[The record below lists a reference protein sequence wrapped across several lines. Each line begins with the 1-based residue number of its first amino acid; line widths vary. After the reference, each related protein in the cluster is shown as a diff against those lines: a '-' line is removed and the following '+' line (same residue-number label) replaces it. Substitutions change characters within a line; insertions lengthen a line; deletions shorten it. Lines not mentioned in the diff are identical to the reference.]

1 MANVTN
7 TFIKSKMN
15 KDLDDRLLSN
25 GEYRDAQNVNIS
37 RSEGD
42 DVGALE
48 NVLGNKLLTSFGDVY
63 QSTEVIGYLADPGGN
78 FLYVFTTNYT
88 DTSSDELSNSAPYGA
103 VCKILKAP
111 LQDFNASIPPIVL
124 AEGRFLNFSKTHPIY
139 GISLIEDLL
148 FWTDDRN
155 QPRKINVVTTAAAFA
170 QRALN
175 EDAVSV
181 AKYYPFKVPYLHEE
195 VSVPISTSPASG
207 GFGVTTADALLLRA
221 GDILK
226 VPYQNLGG
234 TNGSTEIFYPIQIK
248 EIKYTGFVGTGTAG
262 FTVNVLPS
270 PDIRGTTVTFL
281 RPSGKRVTP
290 RYLPE
295 FNSGQFVSQSTA
307 LDASGNN
314 TLVLKAWWSIGN
326 LVGDNAKLIGNFN
339 NSTDILTTS
348 SQIPGPSSSPT
359 VLEGQARIEIN
370 QLISPAPDVDDILAF
385 RQPNPEYT
393 DTWPGDADLLSDK
406 FVRFAYRFKF
416 DDGEYSLI
424 SPFTQP
430 AFIPKQDGYFNTFVK
445 QKNIIPGVTTNVDSY
460 RSDLETTQASTIV
473 SFFENKVQD
482 VLIHIP
488 TEFPVNTL
496 NDKLNVLEIDILYK
510 ESDGLAIQV
519 LETIS
524 VTDSSISSNSSSVIE
539 YRYQSRKPFKTLP
552 GNEISRVFDKVPI
565 RAKSLSVTGGRVI
578 YGNFLN
584 KHTPPENLNFGVSIS
599 DKSRPADGSNP
610 GTVGNIS
617 NLNFSTIAYPNHTV
631 KQNRNYQVGIVLSD
645 RYGRQSDVILS
656 SIKNF
661 EFKQVNGTEVFGG
674 SSIYHPYKEAGA
686 TYEDLGNGTGD
697 FGKQGDVING
707 ESAMPFS
714 WFGDSIK
721 ICFIDKIPE
730 TVSYAEGYPGLYK
743 SGEYTAETT
752 GVVTNNSIPLAASNY
767 LPYIEIGDVVSF
779 PDQENLRPAVIIG
792 ITGGAEFGQTLQLSK
807 DVNLGENEEIN
818 ISGTENKLG
827 WYSYKVVVQQQK
839 QEYYNAYLPLIV
851 NDVPGG
857 IDSNSVTQAYTTLIS
872 DNINKIPPDLGEVQP
887 EQTQFR
893 TSDELLYPRV
903 LTSNFS
909 LSYIKFIT
917 SPGSTEDIYLQ
928 GAYGFQSS
936 LGLEYFVIDTIGK
949 TTDLGVNTN
958 DLTASPPEVITTA
971 PGIYD
976 AKSNPP
982 VGRISTFSTQAGY
995 SSFSSLSNY
1004 PLPSP
1009 VLTSTPRL
1017 TGLSQAISILEV
1029 DPPMSRLE
1037 IFWETST
1044 TGLVEELNNAIDAGV
1059 STVEVL
1065 PSPPTG
1071 G

>member
-48 NVLGNKLLTSFGDVY
+48 NVLGNKLLTSFAN
-63 QSTEVIGYLADPGGN
+63 QSLRAEVIGYLADDGGN

-103 VCKILKAP
+103 VCKILKVA
-111 LQDFNASIPPIVL
+111 LQEFNASIPPLVL

-155 QPRKINVVTTAAAFA
+155 QPRKINVVTAA
-170 QRALN
+170 QLSQKALN
-175 EDAVSV
+175 EDAISV
-181 AKYYPFKVPYLHEE
+181 AKYYPFKIPYLYEE
-195 VSVPISTSPASG
+195 VSISVLTGQTFGPERFEVTLASAA
-207 GFGVTTADALLLRA
+207 VLRA

-234 TNGSTEIFYPIQIK
+234 TNGSTEIFYPIQIT
-248 EIKYTGFVGTGTAG
+248 E
-262 FTVNVLPS
+262 VNYLGSSGLFNTYFETNIFPS
-270 PDIRGTTVTFL
+270 PNIRGTIVTFL

-290 RYLPE
+290 KYLPE
-295 FNSGQFVSQSTA
+295 FNSGQFISQSTQIV
-307 LDASGNN
+307 GPGQFIYK
-314 TLVLKAWWSIGN
+314 VKLKAWWSFTN
-326 LVGDNAKLIGNFN
+326 PVGANTKLIGNFDN
-339 NSTDILTTS
+339 PTDILTTG
-348 SQIPGPSSSPT
+348 SQLSINLNPGEAE
-359 VLEGQARIEIN
+359 VAIN
-370 QLISPAPDVDDILAF
+370 QLISPVPDAGDLIAF

-496 NDKLNVLEIDILYK
+496 KDKLNVLEIDILYK

-599 DKSRPADGSNP
+599 DKSRPTDSNNP
-610 GTVGNIS
+610 GAAGDIS

-631 KQNRNYQVGIVLSD
+631 KQNRNYQVGIILSD

-656 SIKNF
+656 SIKDF
-661 EFKQVNGTEVFGG
+661 QFKQVGGTEVFGG

-686 TYEDLGNGTGD
+686 TYEDTGNGTGD
-697 FGKQGDVING
+697 FGQNDVFNG

-743 SGEYTAETT
+743 SGEYPATIASSVSNSSLITLY
-752 GVVTNNSIPLAASNY
+752 GVPTNVVV
-767 LPYIEIGDVVSF
+767 GDIITVISQVPF
-779 PDQENLRPAVIIG
+779 FEAVIEG
-792 ITGGAEFGQTLQLSK
+792 ISGNNLTLSK
-807 DVNLGENEEIN
+807 AITIAQNTLVK
-818 ISGTENKLG
+818 ISGIENKLG
-827 WYSYKVVVQQQK
+827 WYSYKVVVKQQK

-851 NDVPGG
+851 NDIPGG
-857 IDSNSVTQAYTTLIS
+857 INSNSVTQAYTTLIS

-909 LSYIKFIT
+909 LSYVQAD
-917 SPGSTEDIYLQ
+917 SPIVGDTADIYVQ
-928 GAYGFQSS
+928 GAYGFQAS

-958 DLTASPPEVITTA
+958 DLAASPPEVITTA

-995 SSFSSLSNY
+995 SSFSSLANY
-1004 PLPSP
+1004 PGPTVPPTL
-1009 VLTSTPRL
+1009 RR
-1017 TGLSQAISILEV
+1017 TGLSQAISILEI
-1029 DPPMSRLE
+1029 DPPASRLE

-1044 TGLVEELNNAIDAGV
+1044 TGLISELNAAIDAGV
-1059 STVEVL
+1059 NTVEVL